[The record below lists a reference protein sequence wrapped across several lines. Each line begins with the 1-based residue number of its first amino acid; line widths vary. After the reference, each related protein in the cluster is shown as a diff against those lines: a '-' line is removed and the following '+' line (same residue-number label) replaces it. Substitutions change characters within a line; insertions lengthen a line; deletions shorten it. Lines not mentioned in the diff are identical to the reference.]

1 MDSLKERLKR
11 YYSLDEEGYARICRE
26 PSFSYLPSLSKSLAA
41 LEAKSRIA
49 EAIREGQRILIYG
62 DYDCDGI
69 MATSI
74 MARALSLL
82 GAKFDF
88 YIPSRYTDGY
98 GLTMENAKKILRA
111 GYRLLICVDNGVS
124 CLDQIALLL
133 DKGVETI
140 VIDHHDL
147 PPALPPSRALIHD
160 RLLQSLSVKTS
171 AGALCFY
178 FSCLLLG
185 KVDEESL
192 FMGATSVISD
202 MMPMKGENAL
212 LVSLANRLSR
222 QGVGDRICRL
232 ADSEL
237 IDERAL
243 SLRCIPAIN
252 AVGRIEVGHKART
265 LIPYFARLSTEPNGA
280 FELLKED
287 NEKRKALSNE
297 AEGKAKVDP
306 SAPGCFQLSDL
317 IEGLN
322 GLLANRLLE
331 KTGKPSLVL
340 SKSYAHPGYYVGS
353 MRGKGDFDCAE
364 MVEPI
369 KGSLASFGGHQKA
382 AGLSLSE
389 SNLGLLKDRFLSYCR
404 SLSNL
409 EDEPQPSIPME
420 LSEANLDSYRVIRSF
435 GPFGVDHPEPVFE
448 LSMDAASL
456 QYSKTER
463 LCTPLGK
470 GVRVFS
476 FSLFRKDLPQ
486 MGKIAFSGTFS
497 LGKKMGR
504 ASLTFYANSYRLL

>member
-49 EAIREGQRILIYG
+49 EAIREGQKILIYG

-147 PPALPPSRALIHD
+147 PSALPPSRALIHD

-192 FMGATSVISD
+192 FMGATSVVSD

-265 LIPYFARLSTEPNGA
+265 LIPYFARLSTEPSGA

-340 SKSYAHPGYYVGS
+340 SRSYAHPGYYVGS

-369 KGSLASFGGHQKA
+369 KGSLSSFGGHQKA

-389 SNLGLLKDRFLSYCR
+389 SNLGLLKDRFLSYCQ

-420 LSEANLDSYRVIRSF
+420 LSEANLDSYRLIRSF

-476 FSLFRKDLPQ
+476 FSYFRKDLPQ

-497 LGKKMGR
+497 LGKKLGR

>member
-49 EAIREGQRILIYG
+49 EAIREGQKILIYG

-124 CLDQIALLL
+124 CLDQIAFLL

-147 PPALPPSRALIHD
+147 PSALPPSRALIHD

-192 FMGATSVISD
+192 FMGATSVVSD

-252 AVGRIEVGHKART
+252 AVGRIEVGHKARA

-340 SKSYAHPGYYVGS
+340 SRSYAHPGYYVGS

-369 KGSLASFGGHQKA
+369 KGSLSSFGGHQKA

-389 SNLGLLKDRFLSYCR
+389 SNLGLLKDRFLSYCQ

-420 LSEANLDSYRVIRSF
+420 LSEANLDSYRLIRSF
-435 GPFGVDHPEPVFE
+435 GPFGADHPEPVFE

-476 FSLFRKDLPQ
+476 FSYFRKDLPQ

>member
-49 EAIREGQRILIYG
+49 EAIREGQKILIYG

-147 PPALPPSRALIHD
+147 PSALPPSRALIHD

-192 FMGATSVISD
+192 FMGATSVVSD

-265 LIPYFARLSTEPNGA
+265 LIPYFARLSTEPSGA

-340 SKSYAHPGYYVGS
+340 SRSYAHPGYYVGS

-369 KGSLASFGGHQKA
+369 KGSLSSFGGHQKA

-389 SNLGLLKDRFLSYCR
+389 SNLGLLKDRFLSYCQ

-420 LSEANLDSYRVIRSF
+420 LSEANLDSYRLIRSF

-476 FSLFRKDLPQ
+476 FSYFRKDLPQ

>member
-49 EAIREGQRILIYG
+49 EAIREGQKILIYG

-111 GYRLLICVDNGVS
+111 GYRLLICVDNGLS
-124 CLDQIALLL
+124 CLDQIAFLL

-147 PPALPPSRALIHD
+147 PSALPPSRSLIHD

-192 FMGATSVISD
+192 FMGATSVVSD

-340 SKSYAHPGYYVGS
+340 SRSYAHPGYYVGS

-369 KGSLASFGGHQKA
+369 KGSLSSFGGHQKA

-389 SNLGLLKDRFLSYCR
+389 SNLGLLKDRFLSYCQ

-420 LSEANLDSYRVIRSF
+420 LSEANLDSYRLIRSF

-476 FSLFRKDLPQ
+476 FSYFRKDLPQ

>member
-49 EAIREGQRILIYG
+49 EAIREGQKILIYG

-124 CLDQIALLL
+124 CLDQIAFLL

-147 PPALPPSRALIHD
+147 PSALPPSRALIHD

-192 FMGATSVISD
+192 FMGATSVVSD

-265 LIPYFARLSTEPNGA
+265 LIPYFARLSTEPSGA

-340 SKSYAHPGYYVGS
+340 SRSYVHPGYYVGS

-369 KGSLASFGGHQKA
+369 KGSLSSFGGHQKA

-389 SNLGLLKDRFLSYCR
+389 SNLGLLKDRFLSYCQ

-476 FSLFRKDLPQ
+476 FSYFRKDLPQ

>member
-74 MARALSLL
+74 MARTLSLL

-124 CLDQIALLL
+124 CLEQIAFLL

-147 PPALPPSRALIHD
+147 PAALPPSRSLIHD
-160 RLLQSLSVKTS
+160 RLLQCLSVKTS
-171 AGALCFY
+171 AGALSFY

-192 FMGATSVISD
+192 FMGATSVVSD
-202 MMPMKGENAL
+202 MMPMKAENAL

-222 QGVGDRICRL
+222 KGVGDRICRL

-252 AVGRIEVGHKART
+252 AVGRIEVGHKARA
-265 LIPYFARLSTEPNGA
+265 LIPYFARLKDDPGPA
-280 FELLKED
+280 FALLKGD
-287 NEKRKALSNE
+287 NEKRKTLSNE
-297 AEGKAKVDP
+297 AEGKAKVDQ

-353 MRGKGDFDCAE
+353 MRGKGDFDCAA
-364 MVEPI
+364 MVGPI
-369 KGSLASFGGHQKA
+369 RDSLYSFGGHQKA

-389 SNLGLLKDRFLSYCR
+389 SNLGLLKDRFLSYCA
-404 SLSNL
+404 SLDKL
-409 EDEPQPSIPME
+409 DDEPLPSIPMG

-435 GPFGVDHPEPVFE
+435 APFGVEHPEPVFE
-448 LSMDAASL
+448 LTMDAASL
-456 QYSKTER
+456 LYSKTER

-476 FSLFRKDLPQ
+476 FSLFRKDLPS
-486 MGKIAFSGTFS
+486 MGQIAFSGTFS
-497 LGKKMGR
+497 LSKKMGR
-504 ASLTFYANSYRLL
+504 ASLTFYANSFRLL

>member
-49 EAIREGQRILIYG
+49 EAIREGQKILIYG

-74 MARALSLL
+74 IARALSLL

-147 PPALPPSRALIHD
+147 PSALPPSRALIHD

-192 FMGATSVISD
+192 FMGATSVVSD

-280 FELLKED
+280 LELLKED

-369 KGSLASFGGHQKA
+369 RDSLSSFGGHQKA

>member
-49 EAIREGQRILIYG
+49 EAIREGQKILIYG

-124 CLDQIALLL
+124 CLDQIAFLL

-147 PPALPPSRALIHD
+147 PSALPPSRALIHD

-192 FMGATSVISD
+192 FMGATSVVSD

-265 LIPYFARLSTEPNGA
+265 LIPYFARLSTEPSGA

-340 SKSYAHPGYYVGS
+340 SRSYAHPGYYVGS

-369 KGSLASFGGHQKA
+369 KGSLSSFGGHQKA

-389 SNLGLLKDRFLSYCR
+389 SNLGLLKDRFLSYCQ

-420 LSEANLDSYRVIRSF
+420 LSEANLDSYRLIRSF

-476 FSLFRKDLPQ
+476 FSYFRKDLPQ

>member
-49 EAIREGQRILIYG
+49 EAIREGQKILIYG

-147 PPALPPSRALIHD
+147 PSALPPSRALIHD

-192 FMGATSVISD
+192 FMGATSVVSD

-340 SKSYAHPGYYVGS
+340 SRSYAHPGYYVGS

-369 KGSLASFGGHQKA
+369 KGSLSSFGGHQKA

-389 SNLGLLKDRFLSYCR
+389 SNLGLLKDRFLSYCQ

-420 LSEANLDSYRVIRSF
+420 LSEANLDSYRLIRSF

-476 FSLFRKDLPQ
+476 FSCFRKDLPQ

>member
-88 YIPSRYTDGY
+88 FIPSRYTDGY

-111 GYRLLICVDNGVS
+111 GYHLLICVDNGVS

-147 PPALPPSRALIHD
+147 PSALPPSRALIHD

-192 FMGATSVISD
+192 FMGATSVVSD

-287 NEKRKALSNE
+287 NEKRKKLSGE
-297 AEGKAKVDP
+297 AEVNAKIDED
-306 SAPGCFQLSDL
+306 APGCFQLSDL

-340 SKSYAHPGYYVGS
+340 SRSYAHPGYYVGS

>member
-49 EAIREGQRILIYG
+49 EAIREGQKILIYG

-74 MARALSLL
+74 IARALSLL

-88 YIPSRYTDGY
+88 FIPSRYSDGY
-98 GLTMENAKKILRA
+98 GLTMDNAKKILRA

-124 CLDQIALLL
+124 CLEQIAFLL

-147 PPALPPSRALIHD
+147 PSALPPSRALIHD

-171 AGALCFY
+171 AGALSFY

-222 QGVGDRICRL
+222 QGVGDRICHL

-265 LIPYFARLSTEPNGA
+265 LIPYFARLKDDPGPA
-280 FELLKED
+280 FALLKED

-306 SAPGCFQLSDL
+306 SAPGCFELSGL

-353 MRGKGDFDCAE
+353 MRGKGDFDCAA

-369 KGSLASFGGHQKA
+369 KDSLASFGGHQKA

-389 SNLGLLKDRFLSYCR
+389 SNLGLLKDRFLSYCA
-404 SLSNL
+404 SLDKL
-409 EDEPQPSIPME
+409 DDEPLPSIPME

-448 LSMDAASL
+448 LTMDAASL

-497 LGKKMGR
+497 LSKKMGR
-504 ASLTFYANSYRLL
+504 ANLTFYANSYRLL